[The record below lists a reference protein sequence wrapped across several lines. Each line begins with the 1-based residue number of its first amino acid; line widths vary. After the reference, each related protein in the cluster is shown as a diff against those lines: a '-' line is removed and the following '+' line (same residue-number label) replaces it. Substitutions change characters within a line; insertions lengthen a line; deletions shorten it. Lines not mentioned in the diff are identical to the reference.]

1 MGHDVT
7 RGHSARSPPS
17 VSEEEG
23 LSEAQCEGALRAGVL
38 REVPTR
44 VSPPVPALRDTL
56 PALSWDPAGIGH
68 SIYCPA
74 SSGPFMG
81 RDFVA
86 CL

>member
-23 LSEAQCEGALRAGVL
+23 LSEAQCEGTLRAGVL
-38 REVPTR
+38 REVPMC
-44 VSPPVPALRDTL
+44 VSPLVPRDTL
-56 PALSWDPAGIGH
+56 PALSRDPAGIDH

-81 RDFVA
+81 RDSAA